1 MSYPQQPTV
10 IVQEGRS
17 VVLAYVLLVLLG
29 WLGVH
34 RMYLGKWI
42 TGITLAMLFGVGSAT
57 AAILIGWIP
66 LIVWGL
72 VVVWDLVT
80 LPIQVAAFNARE
92 RNRAMMQY
100 QRGW

>member
-1 MSYPQQPTV
+1 MTYPQPPTV
-10 IVQEGRS
+10 IVQTGRS

-42 TGITLAMLFGVGSAT
+42 TGITLAVLFGVGTAT

-66 LIVWGL
+66 LIIWGL
-72 VVVWDLVT
+72 VMVWDLVT
-80 LPIQVAAFNARE
+80 LPLQVAAFNARQ
-92 RNRAMMQY
+92 RNRAVRQY
-100 QRGW
+100 QHGW

>member
-1 MSYPQQPTV
+1 MTYPQQPTV

-17 VVLAYVLLVLLG
+17 VVLAYVLLVLAG

-42 TGITLAMLFGVGSAT
+42 SGLFMAVLFWVGTAT

-66 LIVWGL
+66 LIAWGL
-72 VVVWDLVT
+72 MVVWDLVT

-92 RNRAMMQY
+92 RQRAVRQY